1 MNYNVSYN
9 DYIMTVKNDLNTYQ
23 KILLSKG
30 LSEDD
35 LETIRNTS
43 DIYKLPWHIIRPMTK
58 AYMELQIATMS
69 QDDQFVLLKS
79 KIIRLLSDETDGSE
93 EGKMMEDLFL
103 LLSDD
108 MAANVRLYNN
118 YKVLKHDQKEN

>member
-43 DIYKLPWHIIRPMTK
+43 DIYKLPWRIIRPMTK

>member
-1 MNYNVSYN
+1 
-9 DYIMTVKNDLNTYQ
+9 MTVKNDLNTYQ

-43 DIYKLPWHIIRPMTK
+43 DIYKLPWRIIRPMTK